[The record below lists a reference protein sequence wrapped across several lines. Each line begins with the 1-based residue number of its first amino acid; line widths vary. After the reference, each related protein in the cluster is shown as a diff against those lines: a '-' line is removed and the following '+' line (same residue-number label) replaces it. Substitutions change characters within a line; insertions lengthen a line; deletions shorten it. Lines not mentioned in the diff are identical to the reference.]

1 MANLHKFIVTNKV
14 AGLISV
20 DGGTY
25 SAGEILY
32 MPEHQVDYFLK
43 SSYLI
48 NGLLEYAGEVEP
60 GDTSMT
66 AEFMTL
72 YDAKLA
78 PKKNILPTS
87 MIKLSTS
94 LVKAINPLGVAGAD
108 VAGGFTAG
116 RRMYVN
122 KVGVKYGTITSG
134 ERAPWFLATAGDVN
148 LVTPTVLKAYD
159 YTAGTY
165 TACTNGSIAA
175 ATPITWAANDKLI
188 VGYSEKF
195 SSAQFDMTTPC
206 NTTTTATVYYW
217 TADGWKEF
225 LDLNGLD
232 TTVDYTEVSE
242 GMTLSSPIT
251 NAKTRIVWWTQPTDW
266 ISDGPPGSGASPTDY
281 CIGISFSGSLAPL
294 IGCSVYP
301 VLDRPLVGMKLGTDN
316 FGVEHT
322 WSYKGAVWSYGF
334 DIDGW
339 GAAGDA
345 LYIGVDHKFDGL
357 YVDMSSDV
365 NAASTTIA
373 FAYWNGVNWVS
384 MTCTDN
390 TDTGGN
396 TPFAQD
402 GWITITSPKNPS
414 DWVKVTAST
423 INSNMAGAGTQY
435 WFRITRTAGGTTS
448 VNTAIDALEAN
459 QPATNNW
466 LWYDVNDEGLV
477 EPGDP
482 IKVTVMLAEA
492 DIDVVDFVAVA
503 SDI

>member
-1 MANLHKFIVTNKV
+1 MANLHKFVVTDKV

-25 SAGEILY
+25 SAGEIIY

-78 PKKNILPTS
+78 AKKNILPTS

-94 LVKAINPLGVAGAD
+94 LVKNVNPLGVAGAD
-108 VAGGFTAG
+108 VAGGFVAG

-122 KVGVKYGTITSG
+122 KVGVKYGVVTSG
-134 ERAPWFLATAGDVN
+134 ERAPWFLATAGDVT
-148 LVTPTVLKAYD
+148 LVTPTVLRAYD

-165 TACTNGSIAA
+165 TACTNGSISF
-175 ATPITWAANDKLI
+175 TSPITWAVNDMLVI
-188 VGYSEKF
+188 GYSEKF
-195 SSAQFDMTTPC
+195 SSAQFDMTDQSHIS
-206 NTTTTATVYYW
+206 TTATAYYW
-217 TADGWKEF
+217 TVDGWKEF
-225 LDLNGLD
+225 LDLNGFD

-242 GMTLSSPIT
+242 GITLSSPIT

-266 ISDGPPGSGASPTDY
+266 LSGGPNFSEASPTDY
-281 CIGISFSGSLAPL
+281 CIGIKFSGGLANL
-294 IGCSVYP
+294 TGCSVYP

-322 WSYKGAVWSYGF
+322 FTYKGAVWSYGF

-339 GAAGDA
+339 GVAGDA
-345 LYIGVDHKFDGL
+345 LYISIDHKFDGI
-357 YVDMSSDV
+357 YVEMDNLNGV
-365 NAASTTIA
+365 STTLA
-373 FAYWNGVNWVS
+373 YAYWNGVNWVT
-384 MTCTDN
+384 MTCSDG

-402 GWITITSPKNPS
+402 GWITITTPKNPS
-414 DWVKVTAST
+414 DWVKVTGST
-423 INSNMAGAGTQY
+423 INTNMAAAGTQY
-435 WFRITRTAGGTTS
+435 WFRITRTAGGTTTGGTS
-448 VNTAIDALEAN
+448 ITNLEAN

-477 EPGDP
+477 DDGDP
-482 IKVTVMLAEA
+482 IKITVMLKEA
-492 DIDVVDFVAVA
+492 NIDVVDFAAIA